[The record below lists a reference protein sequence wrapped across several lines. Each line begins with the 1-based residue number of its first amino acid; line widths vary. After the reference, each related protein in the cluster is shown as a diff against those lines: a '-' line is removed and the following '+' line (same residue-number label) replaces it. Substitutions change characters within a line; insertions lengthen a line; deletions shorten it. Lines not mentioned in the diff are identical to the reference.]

1 MGIKSKLLSI
11 IVTRASDRMNSN
23 DENYSETIEKALKAL
38 QNGEM
43 VFIFDSDKREG
54 ETDFIIPANA
64 VTARDVWQ
72 MRKDGG
78 GLICVALDAYV
89 SEQLGLPFM
98 SDIIHDASQTNDLLS
113 SIVEKGGDLKY
124 DTRSSFSIWVNHR
137 DTRTGIPDNERAL
150 TINKLGEIV
159 ERTLA
164 GENSSFG
171 AEFRTPGH
179 VALLRAADGLVNERR
194 GQTELSIVLAK
205 IAGITPAMV
214 VCEMLDEDNG
224 KALSKED
231 AKVYADAQNFVFLEG
246 KEIVDAYNLWAQYQD

>member
-1 MGIKSKLLSI
+1 MGIKSILLSI
-11 IVTRASDRMNSN
+11 IVTQASDIMNSN
-23 DENYSETIEKALKAL
+23 DENYSETIKKALKAL

-54 ETDFIIPANA
+54 ETDFVIPANA
-64 VTARDVWQ
+64 VIARDVWQ

-78 GLICVALDAYV
+78 GLICVALDAGV

-98 SDIIHDASQTNDLLS
+98 SDIIRDASQTNNLLR

-159 ERTLA
+159 ERTIA
-164 GENSSFG
+164 GESTSFG

-179 VALLRAADGLVNERR
+179 VALLRAAEGLVNERR
-194 GQTELSIVLAK
+194 GQTELSIALAK
-205 IAGITPAMV
+205 MAGITPAMV
-214 VCEMLDEDNG
+214 VCEMLDEENG

-231 AKVYADAQNFVFLEG
+231 AKKYADVHNLVFLVG
-246 KEIVDAYNLWAQYQD
+246 KEIEDAYNLWILY

>member
-1 MGIKSKLLSI
+1 
-11 IVTRASDRMNSN
+11 MNSN
-23 DENYSETIEKALKAL
+23 DENYSDTIKKALKAI
-38 QNGEM
+38 QKGKK

-64 VTARDVWQ
+64 VTSRDVWQ

-78 GLICVALDAYV
+78 GLICVALDSDV

-98 SDIIHDASQTNDLLS
+98 ADLIRDASQTNNLLR

-124 DTRSSFSIWVNHR
+124 DARSSFSIWVNHR

-150 TINKLGEIV
+150 TINKIGDIV

-164 GENSSFG
+164 GENTSFG

-179 VALLRAADGLVNERR
+179 VALLRAAEGLVNERR

-224 KALSKED
+224 KALSKKD
-231 AKVYADAQNFVFLEG
+231 AKKYAHIHNFVFLEG
-246 KEIVDAYNLWAQYQD
+246 EEIVDAYNLWIQYQD

>member
-1 MGIKSKLLSI
+1 
-11 IVTRASDRMNSN
+11 MNSN
-23 DENYSETIEKALKAL
+23 DENYSDTIKKALKAV
-38 QNGEM
+38 QNGKK

-64 VTARDVWQ
+64 VTSRDVWQ

-78 GLICVALDAYV
+78 GLICVALDADV

-98 SDIIHDASQTNDLLS
+98 ADLIRDASHTNNLLR

-124 DTRSSFSIWVNHR
+124 DARSSFSIWVNHR

-150 TINKLGEIV
+150 TINKLGDIV

-164 GENSSFG
+164 GENTSFG

-179 VALLRAADGLVNERR
+179 VALLRAAEGLVNERM

-214 VCEMLDEDNG
+214 VCEMLDEDSG

-231 AKVYADAQNFVFLEG
+231 AKKYAEIHNFVFLEG
-246 KEIVDAYNLWAQYQD
+246 KEIVDAYNLWIQYQD